1 MIRLALLATGLMFL
15 SSHVHA
21 AGSIEDGKKKST
33 TCAACHAADG
43 NSTTAEFPRLAGQH
57 ADYIAKALR
66 DYKSGARKDP
76 VMAGFAAPLT
86 SQDRA
91 DLAAYFASQ
100 KGLATSR

>member
-1 MIRLALLATGLMFL
+1 MIKLALFAVGIMLAGQ
-15 SSHVHA
+15 A
-21 AGSIEDGKKKST
+21 QAGGSIEEGKKKSA

-76 VMAGFAAPLT
+76 VMAGFAAPL
-86 SQDRA
+86 SDQDRE

-100 KGLATSR
+100 NGLGTAR